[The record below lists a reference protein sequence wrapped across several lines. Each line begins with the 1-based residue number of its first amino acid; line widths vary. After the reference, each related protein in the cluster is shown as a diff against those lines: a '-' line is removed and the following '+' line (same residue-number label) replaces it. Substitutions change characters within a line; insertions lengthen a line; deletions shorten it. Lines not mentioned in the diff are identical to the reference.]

1 MSERAFM
8 DQGLAAK
15 WDPKVE
21 ELDDENFTRCVEA
34 ASTWL
39 ERVCHRRFKS
49 GTYTALHSG
58 DRARQYSD
66 GSYLY
71 LADPVTGFSILPVTS
86 LTSVSEDG
94 VALTSY
100 VLNAAPAFEDGEA
113 VLVHAAGGR
122 LRRVTI
128 SSGRPAPRAWAA
140 GLANLKVVCTAG
152 YLEAVEPKVPEDL
165 IQLAIE
171 LAWLFYR
178 EGGRLG
184 VESLTEGGLGMASY
198 ARLLTPNAKR
208 TLDLYSIPAS
218 PVTLEA

>member
-1 MSERAFM
+1 MSDRAFM

-49 GTYTALHSG
+49 GTYNALHSG

-71 LADPVTGFSILPVTS
+71 LADPVTGFSIQPVTS

-100 VLNAAPAFEDGEA
+100 VLSNAPVFEDGEA
-113 VLVHAAGGR
+113 VLVYAGNGR

-128 SSGRPAPRAWAA
+128 SSGRPVPRAWAS
-140 GLANLKVVCTAG
+140 GLANIKVVCTAG
-152 YLEAVEPKVPEDL
+152 FKTEEEPAPPDDL
-165 IQLAIE
+165 VQLAIE
-171 LAWLFYR
+171 LTWLFYR

-184 VESLTEGGLGMASY
+184 VESLTEGSLGMASY

-208 TLDLYSIPAS
+208 TLDLFTIPAS